1 MHNLKFT
8 VRMAHSAGKSAVA
21 SPVQSIQRQQ
31 LIDSDNSSQSF
42 LSLEKIRQY
51 VNSRQHFVDD
61 EGIPLLTLDNLQDK
75 YKSWMKSFGT
85 LEKYDVF
92 LSYRQSPVDS
102 PLVAAIFD
110 RFTLFNVTTSQRAIE
125 VFLDNQRLEKG
136 REFRDDFSKALTH
149 SAVVV
154 PFLSTK
160 SMERMLKHDAESVDN
175 VLVEWILALVCYNN
189 KELQAM
195 THIRILPILLGPPDS
210 NNERRRS
217 FNFEDIESVPDIR
230 PLATIVIVKDI
241 LKNNSL
247 PVPMELDSYTV
258 RSILKSLTVFN
269 GFLPSDALNQSIV
282 SDTCELVVA
291 LLKTFVKDDEDKSR
305 MTSTIKTD
313 ESSRQ
318 SLNTK
323 LTLDSPPK
331 LMVESPQLTP
341 LSKDFVRAWNIIHDP
356 KKIMKGKEQD
366 LNDYLEDL
374 GVYEANEL
382 NDVPVENL
390 LEISKYLKVAG
401 NTAFKTALQLM

>member
-8 VRMAHSAGKSAVA
+8 VRMAHSAGKSAVG
-21 SPVQSIQRQQ
+21 SPVQWIQRQ
-31 LIDSDNSSQSF
+31 LADSDYSSQSGMSF
-42 LSLEKIRQY
+42 LALEKVRQCLK
-51 VNSRQHFVDD
+51 NRQHFVDD
-61 EGIPLLTLDNLQDK
+61 EGSTLLTLDNLLDK
-75 YKSWMKSFGT
+75 YKVWTKSYGT

-269 GFLPSDALNQSIV
+269 GFLPSDALDQSIV
-282 SDTCELVVA
+282 SDACELVVA
-291 LLKTFVKDDEDKSR
+291 LLKTFVKDDDEKSH
-305 MTSTIKTD
+305 MTSAIKTD
-313 ESSRQ
+313 ESIHQ
-318 SLNTK
+318 SLSNTK
-323 LTLDSPPK
+323 LTLDSPHH
-331 LMVESPQLTP
+331 TP
-341 LSKDFVRAWNIIHDP
+341 LSKDFVKAWDIIHDP

-390 LEISKYLKVAG
+390 LEISKYW
-401 NTAFKTALQLM
+401 